1 MDSTGI
7 RVVMSLGSN
16 SGDRTGNVRDAIR
29 WLHSVMTDIIASE
42 IYETPPVGHSKG
54 NYMNA
59 VVIGKVQEDVAS
71 LEKRCKEYEIANGR
85 DAKARSEGRVP
96 IDIDIVV
103 IGEKIVR
110 EKDYNSNF
118 FKIGFSG
125 LIE

>member
-1 MDSTGI
+1 METTGI

-16 SGDRTGNVRDAIR
+16 SGDRGGNIRDAIR
-29 WLHSVMTDIIASE
+29 WLHSVMTEIISSE

-59 VVIGKVQEDVAS
+59 VVIGKIQEDVSS

-85 DAKARSEGRVP
+85 DAKARSEGKVP

-103 IGEKIVR
+103 IGGRIVR

-118 FKIGFSG
+118 FKIGFSE
-125 LIE
+125 LIK